1 MWGLA
6 TFFWGIIN
14 AYASHLL
21 FWAAYVILLYEVGL
35 AYTLIDE
42 T

>member
-1 MWGLA
+1 MWDSA

-21 FWAAYVILLYEVGL
+21 FWATYVILFNEVGL